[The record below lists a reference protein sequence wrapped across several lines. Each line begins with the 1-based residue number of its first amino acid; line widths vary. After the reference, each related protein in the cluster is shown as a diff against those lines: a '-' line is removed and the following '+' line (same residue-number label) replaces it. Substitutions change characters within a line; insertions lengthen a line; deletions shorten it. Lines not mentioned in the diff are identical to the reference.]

1 MTSVKV
7 GCARRQSKT
16 TIIRR
21 QVIDI
26 PHEDGFPVPG
36 DVGRARNDPVKA
48 PNRLHGEIRG
58 HADLG
63 RLLDNS
69 VQLLWGKQG
78 ERLMKACPAFTTG
91 GVWGHGR
98 CRVQRRDRLLN
109 WHDGEWFDERTSQRA
124 YRIVIGDALA
134 RVAPSSA

>member
-1 MTSVKV
+1 MIVVQV
-7 GCARRQSKT
+7 GRDRRQSKT

-26 PHEDGFPVPG
+26 PHEDGFTVPG
-36 DVGRARNDPVKA
+36 DVGRTRNDPVEA
-48 PNRLHGEIRG
+48 PNRLRGEIRG
-58 HADLG
+58 HADLC
-63 RLLDNS
+63 RLLDNL
-69 VQLLWGKQG
+69 VHLLWGKQG
-78 ERLMKACPAFTTG
+78 ERLMRARPAFTSS

-124 YRIVIGDALA
+124 YRIVVRDARA

>member
-1 MTSVKV
+1 MFFFFFSS
-7 GCARRQSKT
+7 RRRHTRSD
-16 TIIRR
+16 R
-21 QVIDI
+21 DWSS
-26 PHEDGFPVPG
+26 
-36 DVGRARNDPVKA
+36 DVCSS
-48 PNRLHGEIRG
+48 
-58 HADLG
+58 DL